1 LTIRNDGAL
10 EMFFASEQPRKIAF
24 ISFFA
29 NPAK

>member
-1 LTIRNDGAL
+1 V